1 MQTKLVIGISSSAL
15 FDLTESDQIF
25 RESGLNAYSE
35 YQCVNEDVPL
45 SEGVAFPLA
54 KKLLNLNE
62 ALNQRERVEVILLS
76 RNTADTGLRV
86 FKSIEYYGLP
96 IVRAA
101 FTGGASPFKYMHPFR
116 CQLFLSTN
124 SDDVKEALNHG
135 MAAASILSAPERF
148 SPSET
153 LHFAFDGDAVLFSD
167 EAERVFQE
175 KGLEAFTSSERQAA
189 DDPLSGG
196 PFKPFLAEL
205 HRLQMELS
213 ESVSPIRTALVTAR
227 SAPTHERVVKT
238 LRAWNIRIDESL
250 FLGGMNKS
258 EFLKAYGADVFFD
271 DQAEHCESASIFVP
285 VGHVPNGIINE

>member
-1 MQTKLVIGISSSAL
+1 MQAKLVIGISSSAL
-15 FDLTESDQIF
+15 FDLKESDQIF
-25 RESGLNAYSE
+25 RESGLSAYSK
-35 YQCVNEDVPL
+35 YQRANEDVPL
-45 SEGVAFPLA
+45 SQGVAFPLA
-54 KKLLNLNE
+54 RKLLYLNR
-62 ALNQRERVEVILLS
+62 ALNQKDRVEVILLS

-86 FKSIEYYGLP
+86 FKSIEHHKLP

-101 FTGGASPFKYMHPFR
+101 FTGGASPFRYMNPFC

-124 SDDVKEALNHG
+124 SSDVKEALDNG
-135 MAAASILSAPERF
+135 MAAASILPGPKKIS
-148 SPSET
+148 SSET

-175 KGLEAFTSSERQAA
+175 KGLEAFTMSEREAA
-189 DDPLSGG
+189 DEPLTGG

-205 HRLQMELS
+205 QRLQTELS
-213 ESVSPIRTALVTAR
+213 ENVSPIRTALVTAR

-250 FLGGMNKS
+250 FLGGMDKT

-271 DQAEHCESASIFVP
+271 DQARHCESASNVVP
-285 VGHVPNGIINE
+285 AGHVPHGVVNE

>member
-45 SEGVAFPLA
+45 SEGVAFPLV

-62 ALNQRERVEVILLS
+62 VLNQRERVEVILLS